1 MKSDDLITVDPEIL
15 GGTPVFKGNARTAKR
30 AREILTAVVM
40 LFALLSHPAA
50 TMTQPRESL
59 GLEPGAYPVGFRLLA
74 EQDRS
79 RSVAA
84 YKGPAT
90 YPRPIRV
97 YVWYPA
103 MAPGKPI
110 PFGRYAVLA
119 DDDVWPAEIS
129 GGARDVLRFSRGPL
143 ARSLEPSAFEAL
155 LKRPMRAAENA
166 KPAAGRFP
174 LIAIGQ
180 GLYYESPIV
189 FSALAEFLAGRG
201 FVVVSVPLVG
211 TASPLV
217 RVDAEDLETQVRD
230 IEFAIARARQLP
242 FVSGDRLGVLG
253 FDMGGMAG
261 LLLTMRNRDVDAF
274 ASLDSGIFYP
284 HPSGLPQ
291 ASPSY
296 DTAALRVPW
305 LHATEVAAMERP
317 QDPNVK
323 SLFDTATASNRYLLV
338 TNDMNHVDFTIYAL
352 IDGRRAMP
360 NYWGDALPDAAHRQG
375 IVADYVAHFF
385 VAFLRDDATS
395 VAWLARDPGDA
406 FPGAHMTLEHRAATP
421 ASISYDELVQD
432 IVNGRAE
439 NAIARLR
446 ASAQTE
452 ERLDQA
458 HLERLAFSLLYNW
471 GLAKEA
477 LPFLRYYA
485 EHYPDS
491 IQAQSRLVDGYVQLD
506 DYVSA
511 IGVLSKFLDQH
522 PDRPGA
528 RARLEQLR
536 ALQNAPPK

>member
-1 MKSDDLITVDPEIL
+1 MAKHNRAVL
-15 GGTPVFKGNARTAKR
+15 RKR

-40 LFALLSHPAA
+40 LFAWLSHPAT
-50 TMTQPRESL
+50 TMAQPRESL
-59 GLEPGAYPVGFRLLA
+59 GLEPGAYPVGFRLFA

-84 YKGPAT
+84 NNGTAT

-103 MAPGKPI
+103 VAAGKPM

-119 DDDVWPAEIS
+119 DDDVWPAEMS

-143 ARSLEPSAFEAL
+143 PRSLQPSAFAAL
-155 LKRPMRAAENA
+155 LTRPMRAAENA
-166 KPAAGRFP
+166 GPAAGRFP

-180 GLYYESPIV
+180 GLYYESPIALA
-189 FSALAEFLAGRG
+189 ALAEFLAGRG

-217 RVDAEDLETQVRD
+217 RIDAEDLETQVRD
-230 IEFAIARARQLP
+230 LEFAIARARQLP

-296 DTAALRVPW
+296 NPAALRVSW
-305 LHATEVAAMERP
+305 LHAAPLRLGARP
-317 QDPNVK
+317 QNDVK
-323 SLFDTATASNRYLLV
+323 SLFDMATASNRYLLV
-338 TNDMNHVDFTIYAL
+338 TNGMEHVDFTIYAL

-360 NYWGDALPDAAHRQG
+360 NYWGDPPPDAAHRQG

-385 VAFLRDDATS
+385 AAFLRDDAAG
-395 VAWLARDPGDA
+395 VAWLARDPADA
-406 FPGAHMTLEHRAATP
+406 FPGAQLTLGHRAATP
-421 ASISYDELVQD
+421 ASIGYDELVQD
-432 IVNGRAE
+432 ILNGGAE
-439 NAIARLR
+439 AAIARLR
-446 ASAQTE
+446 ASDRIEDKHSA
-452 ERLDQA
+452 LDQA
-458 HLERLAFSLLYNW
+458 HLERLAVSVLYTW
-471 GLAKEA
+471 GLAKDA
-477 LPFLRYYA
+477 LPFLRYLA
-485 EHYPDS
+485 ERYPDS
-491 IQAQSRLVDGYVQLD
+491 FQAQAMLADAYAQLE

-511 IGVLSKFLDQH
+511 IGALSKFVDQH

-536 ALQNAPPK
+536 AFQSAPRK

>member
-1 MKSDDLITVDPEIL
+1 MAKHNRAVL
-15 GGTPVFKGNARTAKR
+15 RKR

-40 LFALLSHPAA
+40 LFALLSYSA
-50 TMTQPRESL
+50 TTMAQPRESL
-59 GLEPGAYPVGFRLLA
+59 GLEPGAYPVGFRLFA

-84 YKGPAT
+84 NNGTAT

-103 MAPGKPI
+103 VAAGTPM
-110 PFGRYAVLA
+110 PFGQYAVLA
-119 DDDVWPAEIS
+119 DEDVWPAEMS

-166 KPAAGRFP
+166 SPAPGRFP

-180 GLYYESPIV
+180 GLYYESPV
-189 FSALAEFLAGRG
+189 AFAALAEFLAGRG
-201 FVVVSVPLVG
+201 LVVVSVPLVG

-217 RVDAEDLETQVRD
+217 RIDAEDLETQVRD
-230 IEFAIARARQLP
+230 LEFAIARARQLP

-261 LLLTMRNRDVDAF
+261 LLLTMRNREVDAF

-296 DTAALRVPW
+296 NTAALRVPW
-305 LHATEVAAMERP
+305 LHAAPLRPGERP
-317 QDPNVK
+317 ADSTVK

-338 TNDMNHVDFTIYAL
+338 TSGMEHVDFTSYAL

-360 NYWGDALPDAAHRQG
+360 NYWGDPLPDAAHRQG
-375 IVADYVAHFF
+375 IVAEYVAHFF
-385 VAFLRDDATS
+385 AAFLRDDAAG
-395 VAWLARDPGDA
+395 VAWLARDPADA
-406 FPGAHMTLEHRAATP
+406 FPGAQMTLGHRAATP
-421 ASISYDELVQD
+421 ASIGYDELVQD
-432 IVNGRAE
+432 IVSGRAE
-439 NAIARLR
+439 DAIVRLR
-446 ASAQTE
+446 ASDRLE
-452 ERLDQA
+452 ERPPALDQA
-458 HLERLAFSLLYNW
+458 HLDRLAVSVLYTW
-471 GLAKEA
+471 GLAKDA
-477 LPFLRYYA
+477 LPFLRYLA
-485 EHYPDS
+485 ERYPDS
-491 IQAQSRLVDGYVQLD
+491 VQAQSMLTDGYVQLG

-511 IGVLSKFLDQH
+511 IGALSKFVDQH

-536 ALQNAPPK
+536 AFQNAPRK